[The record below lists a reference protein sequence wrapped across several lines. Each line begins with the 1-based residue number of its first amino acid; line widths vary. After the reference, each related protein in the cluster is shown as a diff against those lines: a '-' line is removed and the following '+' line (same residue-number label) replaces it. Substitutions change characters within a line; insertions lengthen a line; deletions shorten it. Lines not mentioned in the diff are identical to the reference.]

1 MADAT
6 LTDVVKK
13 LEEVKSAVKGDEATK
28 ATTTATAAAESAAE
42 SALEVA
48 EDTVKKLGGV
58 ESAVKSG
65 EVATGAERLAA
76 GEAAAESAREDA
88 KRMDIFQAIS
98 DKLNI
103 FKGMKGDDKKAKG
116 FF

>member
-6 LTDVVKK
+6 LTNVVKK
-13 LEEVKSAVKGDEATK
+13 LEEVK
-28 ATTTATAAAESAAE
+28 
-42 SALEVA
+42 
-48 EDTVKKLGGV
+48 
-58 ESAVKSG
+58 SAVKSG

-76 GEAAAESAREDA
+76 GEAAAEGARTDA
-88 KRMDIFQAIS
+88 KRMGIFQSIS

-116 FF
+116 FFSSLLGGFKWAGLITSFGSLIITGLGSAFSSIGISFGPAL